1 MKRASYILFVA
12 TMLLATA
19 GCGIGDRLF
28 YCHKP
33 WGGDCNSCGCSG
45 GGGCSSCGCNGGGC
59 CNGSGMTDGGS
70 YPGGGCPCGQGGCGN
85 GACGAGG
92 CGPGGCGDGYA
103 MNGGD
108 PNDPNGAHGYAH
120 GPIPRGVGGEYLGAA
135 GPPTG
140 AVAYP
145 YYTNRGPR
153 DYLAANPPSIGP

>member
-1 MKRASYILFVA
+1 MAGAILAADVRAAKAAAAMERAES
-12 TMLLATA
+12 
-19 GCGIGDRLF
+19 
-28 YCHKP
+28 
-33 WGGDCNSCGCSG
+33 
-45 GGGCSSCGCNGGGC
+45 
-59 CNGSGMTDGGS
+59 
-70 YPGGGCPCGQGGCGN
+70 
-85 GACGAGG
+85 GG
-92 CGPGGCGDGYA
+92 CGPGGCGPGGGGDGYA